1 MTSLSSLC
9 QVCGDLAKR
18 NQSSIISCLS
28 CRSFFRKYSSLSRNI
43 LYCQNNWNCR
53 ITSITRMKCA
63 ACRLKKCFLIG
74 MNMNLNNYNNRYV
87 VSSSNQQPF
96 LYNEQLKFTT
106 EQWYVFSNF
115 ISIDNNVNSI
125 NSIEYLLEHQFSLPI
140 KLRFKSTIIFNI
152 IRIFLQNNQLI
163 LKRLSHY
170 QLLSVISYRMLFK
183 RNCLSIAM
191 FHGFVVAHQLKIE
204 EHDILQAAL
213 VQICGSTWINKVKSI
228 YRQFESNVIF
238 IKLMIFVLNF
248 STNLSVVT
256 FDEKEDLKQMIYTR
270 QFIPIQ
276 DIYVTILWKYM
287 IYRCGFYEAIKQ
299 YDKLVKNIIDILY
312 NNHEKLDEDDLY
324 SWTSNAFL
332 RHIEHSLII

>member
-18 NQSSIISCLS
+18 NQSSIISCFS
-28 CRSFFRKYSSLSRNI
+28 CRSFFRQYSLLSRNI

-53 ITSITRMKCA
+53 ITSITRMKCPP
-63 ACRLKKCFLIG
+63 CRLKKCFLIG
-74 MNMNLNNYNNRYV
+74 MNMDLIRQNNYNNRYV
-87 VSSSNQQPF
+87 ISSSNQRSF
-96 LYNEQLKFTT
+96 LYNEQLKLTT
-106 EQWYVFSNF
+106 EQWSIFSNF

-125 NSIEYLLEHQFSLPI
+125 NYFEYQFSLPI

-152 IRIFLQNNQLI
+152 IRIFLRNNQLI
-163 LKRLSHY
+163 LKHLSDY
-170 QLLSVISYRMLFK
+170 QLLSVISHRMLFK

-191 FHGFVVAHQLKIE
+191 FHGFVVAHQFKKE
-204 EHDILQAAL
+204 DHEILQAAL

-238 IKLMIFVLNF
+238 IKLMIFLLNF

-256 FDEKEDLKQMIYTR
+256 FDEKEDFKQMVYAR
-270 QFIPIQ
+270 KFILIQ
-276 DIYVTILWKYM
+276 DIYVTILWKFM
-287 IYRCGFYEAIKQ
+287 IYQCGFYEAVKH

-312 NNHEKLDEDDLY
+312 NNEEKLDEDDLY
-324 SWTSNAFL
+324 SWTMNAFL
-332 RHIEHSLII
+332 RDIDQSLII